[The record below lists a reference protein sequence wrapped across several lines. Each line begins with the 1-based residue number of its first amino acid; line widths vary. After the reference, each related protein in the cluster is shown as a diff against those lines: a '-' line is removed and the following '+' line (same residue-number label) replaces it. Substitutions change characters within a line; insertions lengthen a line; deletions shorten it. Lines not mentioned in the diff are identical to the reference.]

1 MAQKRRRR
9 NRTVRM
15 VAAILKS
22 FSRET
27 SLLGVS
33 ELSRK
38 LGLAKSVVHEILNTL
53 VDEGLVAKVGNP
65 PRYVPGGEIFR
76 IAHVIPRNQ
85 VLEQAAIPEMEKLH
99 DLTGETVLLV
109 GWIEKEVRCLA
120 KIEGK
125 LPVRLAVYPGDRFP
139 LHAGSVGKLMLAF
152 LPKEEQEKLLEKIPL
167 TRFTKRTITD
177 PHALRKE
184 LQRIREAGYVHSIGE
199 RVDDVASIG
208 APIRDSSGK
217 VIAGIV
223 IGGLTTHFTAE
234 KLGEWIPALIDATRA
249 VSSKLGFKGDQGENC
264 FCPIN
269 QKVRR

>member
-1 MAQKRRRR
+1 MTIRR
-9 NRTVRM
+9 

-27 SLLGVS
+27 PSLGIS
-33 ELSRK
+33 ELSKK
-38 LGLAKSVVHEILNTL
+38 LGLAKSVVHGILDTL
-53 VDEGLVAKVGNP
+53 GDEGLIAKVGDP

-76 IAHVIPRNQ
+76 IAHVVSQ
-85 VLEQAAIPEMEKLH
+85 DQMLERAAIPAMEKLH

-109 GWIEKEVRCLA
+109 GWIEKEVRCLV

-125 LPVRLAVYPGDRFP
+125 LPVRLAVYPGDKFP

-152 LPKEEQEKLLEKIPL
+152 LPEEEQEKLLKTISF

-184 LQRIREAGYVHSIGE
+184 LQKIKEAGYVHSIGE

-223 IGGLTTHFTAE
+223 VGGLTTHFTLE
-234 KLGEWIPALIDATRA
+234 KLKEWVPALINATKV
-249 VSSKLGFKGDQGENC
+249 VSSKLGFREE
-264 FCPIN
+264 
-269 QKVRR
+269 QKER

>member
-1 MAQKRRRR
+1 MVDKRKNKMVRR
-9 NRTVRM
+9 

-27 SLLGVS
+27 PSLGIT
-33 ELSRK
+33 ELSK
-38 LGLAKSVVHEILNTL
+38 KVGLAKSVVHGILNTL
-53 VDEGLVAKVGNP
+53 VEEGLVAKVGDP

-76 IAHVIPRNQ
+76 IAHVMSHNQ

-109 GWIEKEVRCLA
+109 GWIEREVRCLA

-125 LPVRLAVYPGDRFP
+125 LPVRLAVYPGDKFP

-152 LPKEEQEKLLEKIPL
+152 LPEEEQEKLLKTISF

-177 PHALRKE
+177 PHTLRKE
-184 LQRIREAGYVHSIGE
+184 LQKIKEAGYVHSIGE

-217 VIAGIV
+217 VVAGVV
-223 IGGLTTHFTAE
+223 IGGLATHFTVE
-234 KLGEWIPALIDATRA
+234 RLEEWVPALVNATKA
-249 VSSKLGFKGDQGENC
+249 ISSKLGFREEEC
-264 FCPIN
+264 S
-269 QKVRR
+269 